1 MEERMKV
8 HVSIQWSPSY
18 RKWSWDITE
27 VGNPNPFDTLDGGF
41 TRTLRGAKSRV
52 AGALADLKEQKIRD
66 EENRKKTISFT
77 ATI

>member
-1 MEERMKV
+1 MDERMKV
-8 HVSIQWSPSY
+8 HVSIQWSPTY

-27 VGNPNPFDTLDGGF
+27 VKNPNPFDTLAGGF

-52 AGALADLKEQKIRD
+52 AGALADLKAEKAQD
-66 EENRKKTISFT
+66 EENHKKSVSFT